1 MDVVQKP
8 RPTRRL
14 ARRAPGPQGG
24 LGLLLATFVLLSSA
38 CAATKSPSVD
48 LFGSPSGGALADL
61 SAFTTGG
68 QPASWTLLEGGVVE
82 VRPDAGN
89 LVSKETFGDA
99 RFALE
104 FWCPAMPRELG
115 IDRGN
120 SGVYVQGRYEVQVL
134 DSYEMPI
141 ALNSCGAIYQISAPA
156 VNASLPPET
165 WQSYVIDFRA
175 ARFEEGG
182 AVTENPRMSVW
193 LNGVLIQDDVE
204 LPAPTPGGLGSD
216 TVARG
221 PLMLQAHSHLVRY
234 RNLSV
239 TPRNESKDG
248 SRVGFSFGA
257 GVLID

>member
-8 RPTRRL
+8 TPTRLLERVT
-14 ARRAPGPQGG
+14 PGPRAGFG
-24 LGLLLATFVLLSSA
+24 LALAAVLLVTGA
-38 CAATKSPSVD
+38 CATTKAPSID

-61 SAFTTGG
+61 SAFTNGG
-68 QPASWTLLEGGVVE
+68 QPASWTLLEDGVVE
-82 VRPDAGN
+82 VRPGAGN

-104 FWCPAMPRELG
+104 FWCPSMPRELG

-134 DSYEMPI
+134 DSFDMPI

-156 VNASLPPET
+156 VNASQPPET
-165 WQSYVIDFRA
+165 WQTYVIEFRA
-175 ARFEEGG
+175 ARFDEGG

-193 LNGVLIQDDVE
+193 LNGVYIQDDVE

-239 TPRNESKDG
+239 TPQNVPKAE

-257 GVLID
+257 GILID